1 MRAAWVVAAALLLVV
16 AAGCGEEDTAVPY
29 QQRLTQLGRDPYSLT
44 CGEQRSHAH
53 FGKRAHF
60 ALADSAH
67 IAHINRLRAA
77 QSIFYAI
84 TVICKGKPDSF
95 MPANLAVAGVREGR
109 YRAKLGAGD

>member
-1 MRAAWVVAAALLLVV
+1 MRAAWVVAAALALVV
-16 AAGCGEEDTAVPY
+16 AAACGEDDTTVPY
-29 QQRLTQLGRDPYSLT
+29 KQRLTQLERDPYTLT

-53 FGKRAHF
+53 YGKRAHF
-60 ALADSAH
+60 ALADATH
-67 IAHINRLRAA
+67 IPHINRLRAA

-95 MPANLAVAGVREGR
+95 MPANLAVAGVREGS